1 MIMPMP
7 YYLPSPSVG
16 EQITMGDFEGVAA
29 YISAQAATDFGLIVT
44 GSASG
49 DLSAD
54 NGTIEILFDGELYI
68 LNGNQSATNIN
79 VGGTDY
85 PLTYNQDLNG
95 YDAYNH
101 SATFTIGN
109 TYTVVVT

>member
-16 EQITMGDFEGVAA
+16 AQITMGNYLGVAA

-54 NGTIEILFDGELYI
+54 NGTIELLGGGELYI
-68 LNGNQSATNIN
+68 LNGNQSATNMN
-79 VGGTDY
+79 VDGTDY
-85 PLTYNQDLNG
+85 PLTFDETDSG
-95 YDAYNH
+95 YDRYSH
-101 SATFTIGN
+101 SASFTIGN